1 MVRSSNNKKRGTQQ
15 EKCIPPNNEFDVLRK
30 SVKRHNKIKK
40 YKYVEKITKKWKGF
54 RVFDKKKGFMFEV
67 SCDERNDDLR
77 IYLELRRRVVGR
89 NCRRSRVKRR
99 FNMCRNLY
107 VIQNYEEI
115 ICIWIRLAL
124 QYKSFEIYENIID
137 EYILFKSKIEKF
149 VQLIEM
155 GSRFR
160 NQCLWHRLPF
170 EVRKKIYETVVKAF
184 FGDGDLMECKAFAKR
199 LFP

>member
-15 EKCIPPNNEFDVLRK
+15 EKCIPPNNEFDVLRN

-54 RVFDKKKGFMFEV
+54 RVFDKNKGFAFEV
-67 SCDERNDDLR
+67 SCDGRNDDLL
-77 IYLELRRRVVGR
+77 IYLELQRVVGR
-89 NCRRSRVKRR
+89 NCRRRVKRL

-107 VIQNYEEI
+107 VIQNYKEI
-115 ICIWIRLAL
+115 ICIWIGLAL

-160 NQCLWHRLPF
+160 NQCVMHKFPLEIR
-170 EVRKKIYETVVKAF
+170 EKIYNAIAKDWCKGHLF
-184 FGDGDLMECKAFAKR
+184 ECKAFAKEK
-199 LFP
+199 LLP